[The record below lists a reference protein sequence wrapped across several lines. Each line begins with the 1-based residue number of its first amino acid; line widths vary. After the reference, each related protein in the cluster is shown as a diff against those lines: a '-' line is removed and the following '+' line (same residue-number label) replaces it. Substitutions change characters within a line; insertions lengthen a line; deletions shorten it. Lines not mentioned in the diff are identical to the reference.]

1 MAKRTGREEKKM
13 ELKAKNLTANSGA
26 ESLAAQMASLGMDSG
41 EQPLQQIAL
50 ERLQFA
56 PEEWNFFQKL
66 PDDKFFELLQSMQD
80 NGLLVP
86 LIVWEQRDGS
96 YMILSGHNRFRAAQ
110 KLSEEM
116 NEERFLRVPCRVYR
130 YADIDEDKAREILID
145 CNWVQRVLSPAERV
159 KSISYKYAQVGR
171 QKRGSGQRAY
181 ELVAEQFGLK
191 PTQVYQYTR
200 LSELDSYWLDKLDSR
215 TLSVKAGAHLA
226 KLDTAQQEALKQKG
240 DALTNAEIMSVKK
253 NTPVEEI
260 TNISQKDKME
270 PMREIRIFVP
280 ADQYDEILETIR
292 EKIK

>member
-1 MAKRTGREEKKM
+1 M
-13 ELKAKNLTANSGA
+13 ELKSKNLTASSGA
-26 ESLAAQMASLGMDSG
+26 ESLAAQMAALGMDSG
-41 EQPLQQIAL
+41 EHPLQQISL
-50 ERLQFA
+50 ERLRFA

-86 LIVWEQRDGS
+86 LIVWEQHDGS
-96 YMILSGHNRFRAAQ
+96 YMILSGHNRFRAAR
-110 KLSEEM
+110 KLSEEV
-116 NEERFLRVPCRVYR
+116 NEDRFLRVPCRVYR
-130 YADIDEDKAREILID
+130 YDDLDEDKAREILID

-226 KLDTAQQEALKQKG
+226 KLDETQQKALKKKG
-240 DALTNAEIMSVKK
+240 DALTNAQILSVKK

-260 TNISQKDKME
+260 TNALQEEERVS
-270 PMREIRIFVP
+270 MRELRVLVP
-280 ADQYDEILETIR
+280 ADQYDHILEMIR
-292 EKIK
+292 EKMK